1 LKIVVERAILTVLDD
16 YRATGRDYLAVPAHA
31 VVIKP
36 RIYKSNIDARGGIKL
51 INPGEF
57 VHRP

>member
-1 LKIVVERAILTVLDD
+1 MTIARQVGIIWLLL
-16 YRATGRDYLAVPAHA
+16 HA

-51 INPGEF
+51 INPG
-57 VHRP
+57 VRSPSVSWIY